1 MITMPL
7 CRGQRKTLTKER
19 GLGWHRPVVFHSLTK
34 RPRCKQWTDVQMVA
48 AMNAVKN
55 RKMDINEAARVHGIP
70 TTVLKDRVSGRVT
83 HGNNLD

>member
-1 MITMPL
+1 
-7 CRGQRKTLTKER
+7 
-19 GLGWHRPVVFHSLTK
+19 
-34 RPRCKQWTDVQMVA
+34 MVA

-83 HGNNLD
+83 HGNKPGPKQCFDKEEEKELSVFLKQSAAWVVEKIC